1 MLVGCVLLTFMRSNE
16 HIADPKY
23 CSPQDS
29 GYEEGGEVAVVE
41 VTNAVVDPGAVV
53 VHLLHTPGVM
63 QVVI

>member
-1 MLVGCVLLTFMRSNE
+1 MMSNE
-16 HIADPKY
+16 PITDLKY

-41 VTNAVVDPGAVV
+41 VTNAVVDPGTVV
-53 VHLLHTPGVM
+53 VHLLHTPDVT

>member
-1 MLVGCVLLTFMRSNE
+1 MKNNE
-16 HIADPKY
+16 PIADPKY

-63 QVVI
+63 QGVM

>member
-1 MLVGCVLLTFMRSNE
+1 MRSNE
-16 HIADPKY
+16 PIADPKY

-29 GYEEGGEVAVVE
+29 GYEECGEVAVVE

-53 VHLLHTPGVM
+53 VHLLHTPGVV